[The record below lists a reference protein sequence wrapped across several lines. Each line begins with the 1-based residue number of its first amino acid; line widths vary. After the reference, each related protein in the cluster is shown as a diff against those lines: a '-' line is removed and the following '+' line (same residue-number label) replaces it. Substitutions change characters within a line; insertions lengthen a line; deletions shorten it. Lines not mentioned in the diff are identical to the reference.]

1 MATLTWRQRTA
12 LQVALSSLL
21 LPWVSLSP
29 RLWTACP
36 SVGKW
41 LWGPGTTRRGGGQAR
56 PSRGPLGSQQRL
68 GVGCVY
74 LAFPQGQGCRAPA
87 GRRVSAVPAVQRT
100 SPPLTPQEEQEA
112 ARRRQQRE
120 NKSNTTT
127 PTKVPESKTAM
138 PADTPMVSA
147 PPPARWGGPGLGGG
161 SQAAPGSPHRRLVPH
176 VVFR

>member
-1 MATLTWRQRTA
+1 M
-12 LQVALSSLL
+12 
-21 LPWVSLSP
+21 
-29 RLWTACP
+29 
-36 SVGKW
+36 
-41 LWGPGTTRRGGGQAR
+41 
-56 PSRGPLGSQQRL
+56 
-68 GVGCVY
+68 
-74 LAFPQGQGCRAPA
+74 
-87 GRRVSAVPAVQRT
+87 PAVQRT

-127 PTKVPESKTAM
+127 PTKVPESKTSM

-176 VVFR
+176 VVFC